1 MSWNQQ
7 QPATGWEGIFFK
19 TTKFFAVIS
28 AFITML
34 LMLYIS
40 ADVFGRYAF
49 NKPLPNSQAVAET
62 LMVGLAFLGLAYVQA
77 QKKNIYLD
85 FFTNRLGPLSS
96 ALQDV
101 FSNALSVLVVGLIV
115 WASASWVWESLVIR
129 DSMQG
134 SFPIPYYYSKTPM
147 FIGLVFLFLQFLI
160 DLAKSIAQ
168 AGTAQ
173 DNRDRRGGIRMDP
186 LTLGFIA
193 FGLLLVI
200 FMLGVQIGIGMAVV
214 GFFGVLFMTGNL
226 ETSLGILRTTPFYSV
241 ANFNYTV
248 MPLFIL
254 MGLFCSYGGI
264 GGDAFRALRNTA
276 MAKLPGGLAI
286 ATVWASCIFGAASG
300 SAYAAAAVFTK
311 IALPE
316 MEKANYNTKFS
327 CGCIASSSALAVL
340 IPPSLMFLIYAIIT
354 EQSIAKLL
362 ISGVFPGLLFAALLS
377 IAVIG
382 MAKVNPSLAPPI
394 VVPKLTLKE
403 KLKSFSGLWS
413 IFLLALIVLGGIY
426 SGIFSATEAGAVG
439 AFAAMLVAACYGRLT
454 KSVLVRSMAETAE
467 TTCMLFFVLIGAEIF
482 TTFLA
487 SSGFS
492 DKLVLLVTGV
502 DCSALG
508 RRDGTDAHVH
518 VPGLLHGRCRHDGPH
533 PADRFPD
540 HHETGAGSHLVRRAD
555 DHGRP
560 DRLADAA
567 FRHERLHRSG
577 QCRR

>member
-1 MSWNQQ
+1 
-7 QPATGWEGIFFK
+7 
-19 TTKFFAVIS
+19 
-28 AFITML
+28 
-34 LMLYIS
+34 
-40 ADVFGRYAF
+40 
-49 NKPLPNSQAVAET
+49 
-62 LMVGLAFLGLAYVQA
+62 
-77 QKKNIYLD
+77 
-85 FFTNRLGPLSS
+85 
-96 ALQDV
+96 
-101 FSNALSVLVVGLIV
+101 
-115 WASASWVWESLVIR
+115 
-129 DSMQG
+129 
-134 SFPIPYYYSKTPM
+134 
-147 FIGLVFLFLQFLI
+147 
-160 DLAKSIAQ
+160 
-168 AGTAQ
+168 
-173 DNRDRRGGIRMDP
+173 MDP
-186 LTLGFIA
+186 LILGFTAIGIM
-193 FGLLLVI
+193 FVL
-200 FMLGVQIGIGMAVV
+200 FMLGVQIGIGMALV

-226 ETSLGILRTTPFYSV
+226 AASMSIMRTTPFYAV

-377 IAVIG
+377 IAVIV
-382 MAKVNPSLAPPI
+382 MAKANPSLAPPI
-394 VVPKLTLKE
+394 EVPDLTLKE

-439 AFAAMLVAACYGRLT
+439 AFAAMLVAAGYGRLT
-454 KSVLVRSMAETAE
+454 KSVMIRSMAETAE
-467 TTCMLFFVLIGAEIF
+467 TTCMLFFVLIGAQIF

-492 DKLVLLVTGV
+492 DRLVLMVTGLDVAPWVIVTGLMLMYMFLGCFMDGVAMMVLTLPIVFPIILKLGLDPIWFGALMIMVGQIGSLTPPFGMSVFIVQANAGGRISTADTFGGSMPFLVVEAITLVLLI
-502 DCSALG
+502 A
-508 RRDGTDAHVH
+508 
-518 VPGLLHGRCRHDGPH
+518 
-533 PADRFPD
+533 FPQI
-540 HHETGAGSHLVRRAD
+540 SLYL
-555 DHGRP
+555 P
-560 DRLADAA
+560 
-567 FRHERLHRSG
+567 SKM
-577 QCRR
+577 